1 MDSRRRP
8 LRPRPA
14 LAIVPGAMTTRP
26 RYIVESVHALPGS
39 STEYELV
46 FRANDGTTHR
56 LVGSIER
63 TSGVTWFA
71 FEPNSPVFA
80 MQDGDDPRPVS
91 RLVAAFDQARR
102 GDLTGWNESD
112 ALELAAGL
120 QDPPEVTKWA
130 TIHFDGGGLS
140 PGPVTAASAVELS
153 DGS

>member
-1 MDSRRRP
+1 MDSRRRA
-8 LRPRPA
+8 LRPRPT

-56 LVGSIER
+56 LVGSVER
-63 TSGVTWFA
+63 TAEVTLVT

-80 MQDGDDPRPVS
+80 MQDGDDPRPIS

-102 GDLTGWNESD
+102 GDLTGWRE
-112 ALELAAGL
+112 LEA
-120 QDPPEVTKWA
+120 
-130 TIHFDGGGLS
+130 
-140 PGPVTAASAVELS
+140 
-153 DGS
+153 